1 VPEDVK
7 KSTLITK
14 FGLYDWIVMPFG
26 MKNATST
33 FTCTMTEIF
42 GAYMDRFLK
51 VFVDDLN
58 IHILTWDEHLEH
70 IRFVLMKLK
79 EVNFKLNPDKCEF
92 AKTNICFLGHTV
104 NRKGTQPDQQKF
116 KIVIEFPILM
126 LVTNVHAFLG
136 INGYYMNYV
145 KG

>member
-1 VPEDVK
+1 MSEDVK
-7 KSTLITK
+7 NSILITK
-14 FGLYDWIVMPFG
+14 FGLYDWTVMPFG

-33 FTCTMTEIF
+33 FTCTMREIF

-70 IRFVLMKLK
+70 ICFVLMKLR

-92 AKTNICFLGHTV
+92 ANKHLLLRAHC
-104 NRKGTQPDQQKF
+104 
-116 KIVIEFPILM
+116 
-126 LVTNVHAFLG
+126 
-136 INGYYMNYV
+136 
-145 KG
+145 